1 VRLAIDQAP
10 GQQQKSLCAF
20 FTNPKSETKLR
31 VKKMRLKA
39 KRHEASMMPAQLF
52 EPET

>member
-10 GQQQKSLCAF
+10 GQQQKLCAF

-39 KRHEASMMPAQLF
+39 KRHEASMTPAQLF
-52 EPET
+52 EPKT